1 LLDDPPEELV
11 APLLPELA
19 APPLLDEAALE
30 LPLALPLEVPFEVP
44 PEEDVLPELSD
55 DEPD

>member
-1 LLDDPPEELV
+1 LLDDPPEELA

-30 LPLALPLEVPFEVP
+30 FPFEVPFEVP